1 MLVQVIVIGIA
12 IFNIF
17 STLRSRQTEFPPI
30 ETRSEAEYKLSKY
43 LFMAMSAGFLAV
55 YVGLLAAGGFWSEIG
70 GWQVSMLLIL
80 SLWVEYHY
88 RQGLQLLD
96 GKALFYGTKETAIE
110 IVWNLSGL
118 AILYDTGF
126 FG

>member
-43 LFMAMSAGFLAV
+43 LFMAMSAGVLAV

-70 GWQVSMLLIL
+70 VWQVSMLLIL
-80 SLWVEYHY
+80 SLWAEYHY

-96 GKALFYGTKETAIE
+96 GKALFYGTKEAALE

-118 AILYDTGF
+118 AILYAAGF

>member
-1 MLVQVIVIGIA
+1 MLAQVIVLGIA
-12 IFNIF
+12 VFNIF
-17 STLRSRQTEFPPI
+17 SALRSRLTEFPPI
-30 ETRSEAEYKLSKY
+30 KTRSEAEYKLAKY

-88 RQGLQLLD
+88 RQSLQLLD
-96 GKALFYGTKETAIE
+96 GKALFYGTKETVVE
-110 IVWNLSGL
+110 ILWNLLGL
-118 AILYDTGF
+118 VILYAAGF